1 MATHHSFIGPER
13 FLDIRNCMRA
23 WLPTARRRICL
34 QSRVAGF
41 SVMASKDSLGGGGG
55 ETVFAT
61 VVEGSATMQYDQK
74 EAVFY
79 NKVQVLNRDLSIQ
92 VIRLFAEIRER
103 EKAERYQAKLA
114 RYQVLLQ
121 EAGVSSATSSSS
133 SGSSSSSSSSSS
145 SEAPPTTKSGQPIK
159 APYELPKGIHILD
172 ALAATGLRSVRYLKE
187 IPLVNHVTI
196 NDLESVA
203 TAQARVNCEQ
213 NGVDMDRVTINT
225 GDAVGLMYAR
235 RQPLDNFDVID
246 LDPYGTVSPF
256 LDSAVQA
263 VADGGL
269 LCVTCTDMAVLCGSF
284 PEKCFS
290 LYGAVPLKNGYV
302 HEAALRI
309 LLHAIEAAANK
320 HKKHIVPWLSL
331 SVDFYVRVF
340 VRVFEAPAEVKRSLL
355 KRALVVQ
362 SVHCPAFFLQ
372 PLGSSS
378 ATRKSG
384 DDRAA
389 SSSGSS
395 SGKDVNYYGGVVEAP
410 SQCPET
416 GSRMRVGGPIWS
428 APIHS
433 QEVVDTLLQRLQ
445 PTNAE
450 LFATY
455 ASLSSTAPRLLG
467 ILTSLSEEMK
477 HTPLYFS
484 LPELCA
490 AVECTSPSNL
500 DVHAAL
506 QNAGY
511 CYSQFHH
518 DPGAI
523 KTDAPASFIFDMMRA
538 WCKLHP
544 PEGSKHKKQSSS
556 AAAILAKPLTHT
568 VSFLVSDT
576 LKAEHERKRKEAVA
590 RFPPNPEDHWGP
602 KRRADGGGSG
612 GVGGAS
618 GAPKV
623 KKNKNSA
630 SPAGS
635 DPVR

>member
-1 MATHHSFIGPER
+1 MDTKESTG
-13 FLDIRNCMRA
+13 
-23 WLPTARRRICL
+23 
-34 QSRVAGF
+34 
-41 SVMASKDSLGGGGG
+41 LGGSPPG
-55 ETVFAT
+55 FAT
-61 VVEGSATMQYDQK
+61 VIEGSATMQYDQK

-121 EAGVSSATSSSS
+121 EASSSS
-133 SGSSSSSSSSSS
+133 SKTSL
-145 SEAPPTTKSGQPIK
+145 EAPPTTKSGQPIK

-213 NGVDMDRVTINT
+213 NGVDMGRVTINT
-225 GDAVGLMYAR
+225 GDAVGLMYSR
-235 RQPLDNFDVID
+235 RQPLDNYDVID

-269 LCVTCTDMAVLCGSF
+269 LCITCTDMAVLCGSF

-320 HKKHIVPWLSL
+320 HKKYIVPWLSL

-340 VRVFEAPAEVKRSLL
+340 VRVYEAPAEVKRSLL

-372 PLGSSS
+372 PMGSSS
-378 ATRKSG
+378 ATRKS
-384 DDRAA
+384 
-389 SSSGSS
+389 SGGNDSGADGGCAGGN
-395 SGKDVNYYGGVVEAP
+395 GKDVNYYGGVVEAP

-433 QEVVDTLLQRLQ
+433 QEIVDSLLQRLQ
-445 PTNAE
+445 PANTD
-450 LFATY
+450 LFASY

-467 ILTSLSEEMK
+467 ILTSLSEETK

-523 KTDAPASFIFDMMRA
+523 KTDAPSSFIFDMMRA

-556 AAAILAKPLTHT
+556 AAAILAKPSTHK
-568 VSFLVSDT
+568 VSFLVPDG
-576 LKAEHERKRKEAVA
+576 LKAEHEKKRKEAVA

-623 KKNKNSA
+623 KKNKKSETA
-630 SPAGS
+630 AVAGPDPA
-635 DPVR
+635 P